1 MTLNYRNICV
11 TLLVEGKE
19 SENLPQRVAEPPEG
33 MVEANHS
40 KEWDVPNGTS
50 LNARQSSRALR
61 HKAGQSAA
69 RLEYL

>member
-11 TLLVEGKE
+11 RLLVEE
-19 SENLPQRVAEPPEG
+19 REPENLPQRVAEPPEST
-33 MVEANHS
+33 VEANHS

-61 HKAGQSAA
+61 RKPGSQ
-69 RLEYL
+69 LPD